1 MFRRSVLLSL
11 SLCLVM
17 TSRLHAGEHYLKPG
31 PVHLD
36 NDGKKWAEKTL
47 KKLSVEEKIGQ
58 LFMVWSYAEFLNVA
72 SPEFVRLREEIQ
84 KYHLGSLALTVR
96 EEGPF
101 LYRNQPLEAA
111 MVTNEL
117 QRESKLPLIFA
128 ADFERGLSM
137 RLHGTTVFPHAMA
150 FGATGYPEYAAVFGR
165 ITALESR
172 AIGVHWNFF
181 PDADVNS
188 NPANPIINT
197 RSFGEDPQAVSKL
210 VAEYIVAARVNGMMT
225 TAKHFPGHGDTG
237 TDSHLGVAQV
247 NASLD
252 ELRQVDLPPF
262 EKAIEAGVDAIM
274 VAHVSLPALDANPNH
289 VATTSPAVI
298 QGLLEQQLGFKGIVV
313 TDALDMGALTRLYAP
328 HVGRAAV
335 DAFKAGNDLLI
346 IPADLDGSYNAML
359 AAVRSGEI
367 SQERLDESVLKILE
381 AKAAVGL
388 NKARLVD
395 VTQLPNI
402 IGKPE
407 NVALGQ
413 QIADAAITL
422 VRDNGRVL
430 PLKATG
436 TKSPGLP
443 YLEEE
448 EETRNRVVAV
458 VFSDDMRLE
467 AGRTFELE
475 LRKRVPDANVM
486 YVDPRTAAP
495 MSNQVLAAVQQAQ
508 KVIAAV
514 YIVPHS
520 GKKVNVNGVMQNTV
534 GLVDAPGALLQQILE
549 RAGDKT
555 IVAAMGSPYLASDF
569 PQVQN
574 YLCAY
579 SNVSVSDTA
588 LVKALFGEIAIRGHL
603 PVTIPNIAARGAG
616 LERPATGGSHV
627 GSTQ

>member
-1 MFRRSVLLSL
+1 MFRWAVVLLVF
-11 SLCLVM
+11 LCMSPV
-17 TSRLHAGEHYLKPG
+17 LHAGEKYIKRG

-36 NDGKKWAEKTL
+36 NDGKKWAQKTL

-72 SPEFVRLREEIQ
+72 SPDFVKLRDTVR
-84 KYHLGSLALTVR
+84 KYHLGGLALTVR

-128 ADFERGLSM
+128 ADFERGVSM

-165 ITALESR
+165 ITALEAR

-197 RSFGEDPQAVSKL
+197 RSFGEDPQAVGKL
-210 VAEYIVAARVNGMMT
+210 VSEYVIAARANGMMT

-247 NASLD
+247 NANLAQ
-252 ELRQVDLPPF
+252 LKAVDLPPF
-262 EKAIEAGVDAIM
+262 EEAIESGVDSIM
-274 VAHVSLPALDANPNH
+274 VAHVTLPALDPDPNH

-298 QGLLEQQLGFKGIVV
+298 QGLLKQQLGFTGIVV

-335 DAFKAGNDLLI
+335 DTFKAGNDLLI
-346 IPADLDGSYNAML
+346 IPADLDGSYNAIL

-381 AKAAVGL
+381 AKASVGL

-395 VTQLPNI
+395 VNQLPDI
-402 IGKPE
+402 IGKPD

-430 PLKATG
+430 PFKATG
-436 TKSPGLP
+436 TKAAGLP

-448 EETRNRVVAV
+448 EQTHNRVVAV
-458 VFSDDMRLE
+458 IFSDDMRLE

-486 YVDPRTAAP
+486 YVDPRTAGP
-495 MSNQVLAAVQQAQ
+495 LTNQVLAAVQQAE
-508 KVIAAV
+508 KVIVAV

-520 GKKVNVNGVMQNTV
+520 GKKVNVDGVIQNTV
-534 GLVDAPGALLQQILE
+534 GLVEAPGALLQQILD

-555 IVAAMGSPYLASDF
+555 VVAAMGSPYLASDF
-569 PQVQN
+569 PQVQT
-574 YLCAY
+574 YLCAF
-579 SNVSVSDTA
+579 SNVSVSDIAT
-588 LVKALFGEIAIRGHL
+588 VRALFGEIPVRGHL

-616 LERPATGGSHV
+616 LDRAAIGGTHV
-627 GSTQ
+627 GSAQ